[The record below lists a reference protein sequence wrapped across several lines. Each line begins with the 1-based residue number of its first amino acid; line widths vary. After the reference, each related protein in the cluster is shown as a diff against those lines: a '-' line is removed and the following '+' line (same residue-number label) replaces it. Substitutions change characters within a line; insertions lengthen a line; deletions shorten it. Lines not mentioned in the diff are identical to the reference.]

1 MKKQGVKRGSAAHNQ
16 YLANVIASEEAREH
30 QHWWRSRQL
39 VLDAVVIALG
49 ELLSESMEQE
59 EVFEMQR
66 KFSKHYLDTERE
78 IAYTVGAEAD
88 EAARNKEKVGSIW
101 CSSEMIDRAIKQY
114 VSPEDF
120 VPFDQRYDEYRVQP
134 LTNKDETILS
144 LQRLVKK
151 REDEIT
157 KLKGQIKLMKV
168 KNDGKHNS

>member
-16 YLANVIASEEAREH
+16 YLASVVASEEAREH

-39 VLDAVVIALG
+39 VLDGAVIALG
-49 ELLSESMEQE
+49 EILSESMSQD

-66 KFSKHYLDTERE
+66 KFATHYLDTERE

-101 CSSEMIDRAIKQY
+101 CSSEMIDRTIKQY

-120 VPFDQRYDEYRVQP
+120 VPFDQRYDECRAQP

-144 LQRLVKK
+144 LQRLVQK
-151 REDEIT
+151 RDDEIV
-157 KLKGQIKLMKV
+157 KLKGQIKLLKV
-168 KNDGKHNS
+168 KHG

>member
-16 YLANVIASEEAREH
+16 YLASVIASEEAREH

-39 VLDAVVIALG
+39 VLDGVVIALG

-66 KFSKHYLDTERE
+66 KFSKRYLDTERE

-101 CSSEMIDRAIKQY
+101 CSSEMIDRTIKQY

-120 VPFDQRYDEYRVQP
+120 VPFDQRYDECRAQP

-144 LQRLVKK
+144 LQRLVQK
-151 REDEIT
+151 RDDEIV
-157 KLKGQIKLMKV
+157 KLKGQIKLLKV
-168 KNDGKHNS
+168 KHG